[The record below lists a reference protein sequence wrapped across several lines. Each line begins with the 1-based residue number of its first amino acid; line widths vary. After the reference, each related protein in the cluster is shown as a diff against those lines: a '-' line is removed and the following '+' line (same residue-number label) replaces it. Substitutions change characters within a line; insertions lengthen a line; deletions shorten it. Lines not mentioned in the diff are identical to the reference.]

1 MRQKYLVLKKNLV
14 VIPLN
19 TENLTLPKFALC
31 CSAWDYDAIVK
42 DYNKLQFCSS
52 MSIYNFIY
60 GMQTAKIIRYPTT
73 DGI

>member
-1 MRQKYLVLKKNLV
+1 MILWKKNLV

-19 TENLTLPKFALC
+19 TENLTLPKFTLC

-42 DYNKLQFCSS
+42 DYNKLRFCRA

-60 GMQTAKIIRYPTT
+60 GVQTAKIIGYPTT
-73 DGI
+73 EGI